1 MSLEQRGSAFLRR
14 GQVKGKIQSAM
25 MRSVAALVSVFF
37 FLFCGSARWFFS
49 TQVHAGPGEPTKDLL
64 FTNARLNETSR
75 TFRYRSDHDRD
86 PFLPKSVFQNN
97 AGSSLQRQDMSH
109 QPVKVVG
116 IMSSAQGHW
125 AVLDFEDGE
134 RLIVRVGQVL
144 SAYSQ
149 VVKRITDE
157 GVILSAVEGKARVRS
172 QPERTYLLYE
182 ERDFFEPY
190 SRENS

>member
-1 MSLEQRGSAFLRR
+1 
-14 GQVKGKIQSAM
+14 
-25 MRSVAALVSVFF
+25 
-37 FLFCGSARWFFS
+37 
-49 TQVHAGPGEPTKDLL
+49 
-64 FTNARLNETSR
+64 
-75 TFRYRSDHDRD
+75 
-86 PFLPKSVFQNN
+86 
-97 AGSSLQRQDMSH
+97 MSH